1 MKKQVLVIGAALL
14 LGACGGGGSTATTSP
29 SPAGPSTVASIAAEV
44 PADMK
49 ALAPFQI
56 ATDATYAPNELVNPD
71 TGAIQGWDIDL
82 GNAICKVMGV
92 ACTFNNVTFDDI
104 IAQLKASTPSE
115 VAGGDK
121 PRYLLSISS
130 WTPKLSREQGG
141 IDFITYY
148 KAGESWMVKVGGP
161 TISTAV
167 DMCGHNVAVE
177 SGTTEE
183 LDAWGYMGQEVGG
196 TRISGDKDNCTDA
209 GKQPIKV
216 LSFGTQTE
224 ANSALLSGRADF
236 GWLDQP
242 VADYQVKQSN
252 GQMKIGGQACSVSP
266 YGIAVVKG
274 SPLEQA
280 ITDVVKYL
288 IDNNNYYKSILDQW
302 GVADGAIA
310 SSDVALNDNNSVGP
324 TCVPSY

>member
-1 MKKQVLVIGAALL
+1 MKKQVLVIGVALL
-14 LGACGGGGSTATTSP
+14 VGACGGGGSTATTSP
-29 SPAGPSTVASIAAEV
+29 SPSGPGTVASIASEV
-44 PADMK
+44 PATMK
-49 ALAPFQI
+49 SLAPFQI
-56 ATDATYAPNELVNPD
+56 ATDATYAPNEFVNPD
-71 TGAIQGWDIDL
+71 TGALQGWDIDL
-82 GNAICKVMGV
+82 GQAICKVMGV

-130 WTPKLSREQGG
+130 WTPTQKREDGG

-148 KAGESWMVKVGGP
+148 QAGESWLVKVGGP
-161 TISTAV
+161 TISTAA

-183 LDAWGYMGQEVGG
+183 SDAWGYMGQEVGG
-196 TRISGDKDNCTDA
+196 TPIQGDADNCKSA

-252 GQMKIGGQACSVSP
+252 GQLKIGGQACSVSP

-274 SPLEQA
+274 SPLEQP
-280 ITDVVKYL
+280 ITDALKYL
-288 IDNNNYYKSILDQW
+288 IDNNGYYKSVLNQW

-310 SSDVALNDNNSVGP
+310 SSDVALNSNNSIGP